1 MSDTYGYARVSTLKQ
16 KIERQIANIKKEYP
30 NAIIIDE
37 AYTGTSMDRPK
48 WNKLVKALKPGDT
61 VVFDEVSRMARDAQE
76 GFEAYL
82 DLYNRGINLVF
93 LKERHIDT
101 EVYRQTLN
109 NHIAL
114 TGTDVDCILQG
125 VNEYLMIL
133 AKKQIEIA
141 FKTAEHE
148 VSYLRKRTSE
158 GVQRAKERY
167 RQEEIEG
174 KPHTKKNVGRPQG
187 SEIVTKKAKA
197 MKEKIL
203 KMSKD
208 FSGNMT
214 DKEIIETLE
223 IARNTYYKYKRQ
235 LKENM

>member
-1 MSDTYGYARVSTLKQ
+1 MCEYGYVRVSTLKQ
-16 KIERQIANIKKEYP
+16 KVERQIANIKKEYP
-30 NAIIIDE
+30 NAVIIDE
-37 AYTGTSMDRPK
+37 SYTGTSMDRPK

-61 VVFDEVSRMARDAQE
+61 VIFDEVSRMARTAQE
-76 GFEAYL
+76 GFETYL
-82 DLYNRGINLVF
+82 ELYNKGINLVV

-141 FKTAEHE
+141 FNSAEQE
-148 VSYLRKRTSE
+148 VDYLHMRVKE
-158 GVQRAKERY
+158 GIVRAKA
-167 RQEEIEG
+167 EG
-174 KPHTKKNVGRPQG
+174 KQIGRAEG
-187 SEIVTKKAKA
+187 KTVETKKAKEA
-197 MKEKIL
+197 KKEIL
-203 KMSKD
+203 KHSKD
-208 FSGNMT
+208 FHGSLNDIDCMKLTG
-214 DKEIIETLE
+214 LS
-223 IARNTYYKYKRQ
+223 RNTYYKYKRQ

>member
-1 MSDTYGYARVSTLKQ
+1 MCIYGYVRVSTLKQ
-16 KIERQIANIKKEYP
+16 KVERQIANIKKEYP
-30 NAIIIDE
+30 NAVIIDE
-37 AYTGTSMDRPK
+37 SYTGTSMDRPK

-61 VVFDEVSRMARDAQE
+61 VIFDEVSRMARNAQE
-76 GFEAYL
+76 GFETYL

-141 FKTAEHE
+141 FNTAAQE
-148 VSYLRKRTSE
+148 VEYLHMRVSE
-158 GVQRAKERY
+158 GIARRKA
-167 RQEEIEG
+167 EG
-174 KPHTKKNVGRPQG
+174 KPVGRAKD
-187 SEIVTKKAKA
+187 SAIETKKAKQA
-197 MKEKIL
+197 KQDIMKH
-203 KMSKD
+203 SKD
-208 FSGNMT
+208 FNGSLNDLDCMKLIG
-214 DKEIIETLE
+214 IS
-223 IARNTYYKYKRQ
+223 RNSFYKYKRQ
-235 LKENM
+235 LKENVQR

>member
-1 MSDTYGYARVSTLKQ
+1 MCVYGYVRVSTLKQ
-16 KIERQIANIKKEYP
+16 KVERQIANIKKEYP
-30 NAIIIDE
+30 NAVIIDE
-37 AYTGTSMDRPK
+37 SYTGTSMDRPK

-61 VVFDEVSRMARDAQE
+61 VIFDEVSRMARNAQE
-76 GFEAYL
+76 GFETYL

-109 NHIAL
+109 NHITL

-141 FKTAEHE
+141 FNTAAQE
-148 VSYLRKRTSE
+148 VEYLHMRVSE
-158 GVQRAKERY
+158 GIARRKA
-167 RQEEIEG
+167 EG
-174 KPHTKKNVGRPQG
+174 KPVGRAEG
-187 SEIVTKKAKA
+187 STIETKKAKQA
-197 MKEKIL
+197 KQDIMKY
-203 KMSKD
+203 SKD
-208 FSGNMT
+208 FNGSLNDLDCMKMIG
-214 DKEIIETLE
+214 IS
-223 IARNTYYKYKRQ
+223 RNSFYKYKRQ

>member
-1 MSDTYGYARVSTLKQ
+1 MCVYGYVRVSTLKQ
-16 KIERQIANIKKEYP
+16 KVERQIANIKKEYP
-30 NAIIIDE
+30 NAVIIDE
-37 AYTGTSMDRPK
+37 SYTGTSMDRPK

-61 VVFDEVSRMARDAQE
+61 VIFDEVSRMARNAQE
-76 GFEAYL
+76 GFETYL

-141 FKTAEHE
+141 FNTAAQE
-148 VSYLRKRTSE
+148 VEYLHMRVSE
-158 GVQRAKERY
+158 GIARRKA
-167 RQEEIEG
+167 EG
-174 KPHTKKNVGRPQG
+174 KPVGRAEG
-187 SEIVTKKAKA
+187 SIIETKKAKQA
-197 MKEKIL
+197 KQEIMKH
-203 KMSKD
+203 SKD
-208 FSGNMT
+208 FNGSLNDMDCMKLIG
-214 DKEIIETLE
+214 IS
-223 IARNTYYKYKRQ
+223 RNSFYKYKRQ
-235 LKENM
+235 LRTALEQQEA

>member
-1 MSDTYGYARVSTLKQ
+1 MCVYGYVRVSTLKQ
-16 KIERQIANIKKEYP
+16 KVERQIANIKKEYP
-30 NAIIIDE
+30 NAVIIDE
-37 AYTGTSMDRPK
+37 SYTGTSMDRPK

-61 VVFDEVSRMARDAQE
+61 VIFDEVSRMARNAQE
-76 GFEAYL
+76 GFETYL

-141 FKTAEHE
+141 FNTAAQE
-148 VSYLRKRTSE
+148 VEYLHMRVSE
-158 GVQRAKERY
+158 GIARGKA
-167 RQEEIEG
+167 EG
-174 KPHTKKNVGRPQG
+174 KPVGRAEG
-187 SEIVTKKAKA
+187 STIETKKAKQA
-197 MKEKIL
+197 KQDIMKY
-203 KMSKD
+203 SKD
-208 FSGNMT
+208 FNGSLNDLDCMKMIG
-214 DKEIIETLE
+214 IS
-223 IARNTYYKYKRQ
+223 RNSFYKYKRQ